1 MVGLA
6 RAAVAALICA
16 AGAFHPPRAQPTRT
30 LRLHAGGS
38 GQTVRVK
45 FRIHP
50 DGRIEETVSGIKG
63 SDCTKVTEEL
73 NEKLGQVIATKPTE
87 EMYQQKVEV
96 EETATESVYDQNF
109 SEW

>member
-1 MVGLA
+1 MG
-6 RAAVAALICA
+6 AAAAALLWA
-16 AGAFHPPRAQPTRT
+16 AATAVHAPTPLRRT
-30 LRLHAGGS
+30 TQLYGE
-38 GQTVRVK
+38 TVRVK

-73 NEKLGQVIATKPTE
+73 NEKLGQVISTKATQ
-87 EMYQQKVEV
+87 EMYEQKVEV
-96 EETATESVYDQNF
+96 EETITASVYDQNF